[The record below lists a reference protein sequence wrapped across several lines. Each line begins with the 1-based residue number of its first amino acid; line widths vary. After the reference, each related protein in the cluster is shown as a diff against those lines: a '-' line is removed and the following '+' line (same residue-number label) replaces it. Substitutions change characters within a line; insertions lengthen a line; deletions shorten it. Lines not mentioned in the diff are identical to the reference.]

1 MLEESLVA
9 QQHDLGLTEVEQI
22 PRGAYGER
30 LFSAN
35 MVCVLPEHH
44 PLQAK
49 AELALS
55 DFHEVDFINLA
66 SLDTYR
72 QQLDQHFRAAGVNRR
87 TVIETTSAASVCA
100 MVRQGLGVAIINPL
114 SGLEAAQGGL
124 PIRPLRVSVP
134 YQVMLIRPDHRP
146 ASAAVEPF
154 CEALRAQAKAMQQ
167 ALA

>member
-1 MLEESLVA
+1 MEHLDLSLY
-9 QQHDLGLTEVEQI
+9 LKFFIGL
-22 PRGAYGER
+22 
-30 LFSAN
+30 
-35 MVCVLPEHH
+35 
-44 PLQAK
+44 
-49 AELALS
+49 
-55 DFHEVDFINLA
+55 
-66 SLDTYR
+66 
-72 QQLDQHFRAAGVNRR
+72 
-87 TVIETTSAASVCA
+87 
-100 MVRQGLGVAIINPL
+100 VAIINPL